1 MLDDDAA
8 KDGSLCVPAPGTIY
22 PNDSFVYW
30 QFSSS
35 ALSNLAA
42 FTGSTFELHA
52 TPLIDGHP
60 RIIGTITRTE
70 A

>member
-8 KDGSLCVPAPGTIY
+8 DDGTLHVPAPGTVY
-22 PNDSFVYW
+22 PNDNFVYW

-35 ALSNLAA
+35 AVSNLAT
-42 FTGSTFELHA
+42 FTRSTFELHA

-60 RIIGTITRTE
+60 RIIGVISAT
-70 A
+70 